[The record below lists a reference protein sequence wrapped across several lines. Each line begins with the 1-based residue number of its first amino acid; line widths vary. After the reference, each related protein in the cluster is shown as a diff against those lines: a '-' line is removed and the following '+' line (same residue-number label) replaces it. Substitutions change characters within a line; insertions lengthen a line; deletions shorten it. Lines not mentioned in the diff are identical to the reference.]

1 LIVHSNEQPYH
12 CCSCEFK
19 SKWKS
24 DVKKHQ
30 RSHNHIGP
38 ILVGKKA
45 MQKVIENL
53 GLDKSSMVSLYGPQI
68 QVIDNKQCKSN
79 EKLIDEDM
87 LVRRP
92 AISSS
97 LPTHSAQKR
106 KRDAADDDEEEYG
119 VADDDGFEQLDD
131 EEYIDEENY
140 DEPIDST
147 DMYNEENYEN
157 EHENDEHEN
166 EQLEIDQDVDAY

>member
-1 LIVHSNEQPYH
+1 
-12 CCSCEFK
+12 
-19 SKWKS
+19 
-24 DVKKHQ
+24 
-30 RSHNHIGP
+30 
-38 ILVGKKA
+38 
-45 MQKVIENL
+45 MIENL

-92 AISSS
+92 QISSS

>member
-1 LIVHSNEQPYH
+1 
-12 CCSCEFK
+12 
-19 SKWKS
+19 
-24 DVKKHQ
+24 
-30 RSHNHIGP
+30 
-38 ILVGKKA
+38 

-92 AISSS
+92 QISS

-106 KRDAADDDEEEYG
+106 KRDADDDEEEYG